1 MCVPNVQ
8 TGVMYCKMGQIEV
21 KITQIARSTYYWD
34 IYTVQCTVYSTCS
47 NNNKEKVLKKVR
59 GGK

>member
-21 KITQIARSTYYWD
+21 KITQIASSTYYWE
-34 IYTVQCTVYSTCS
+34 IYTVQCTVYST
-47 NNNKEKVLKKVR
+47 VVIITRKKY
-59 GGK
+59 